1 MGGWSV
7 KLFELHKTLKTAMVA
22 AGLVLAA
29 CGVGAAADDA
39 AEGGTLTIA
48 LSSDLRTA
56 DFLNNREFI
65 SRTIM
70 GSTVY
75 DALFSTDEKGNSVPA
90 LATKAVP
97 SADLLTWTF
106 TLREGV
112 LFQDGKPFT
121 AKDVVACLDAIRD
134 PKNASELEAD
144 LGSVVSYK
152 ATDDHTVVFTLKE
165 PDAQFYTLFTDTF
178 FIQDM
183 DNFDKAHPI
192 GTGPYEWD
200 SRVVGDR
207 TSFKRFDKHWRGRPP
222 LDKVVFRYIPDAQ
235 VAALELQKGSVD
247 ILYNNVSTY
256 ALTDLKADPN
266 INVYSVP
273 GNTLIQGYL
282 NMEKARNGGYKDAL
296 AVRQGLAYFWNA
308 QKYVPAIVGDAGEVA
323 DQILPP
329 WQLGHDPSIKVRP
342 YDPAKGEELLTKGGI
357 NKGDPIDLLVYER
370 PYLCDLAAALQSD
383 LKAHGYDAKVNCIAP
398 EAAPATVAEYK
409 WDVLYF
415 NTSGRSTAMA
425 MYRDRWLSR
434 LAPTP
439 EQKDVRTLK
448 SEEVDA
454 LVAKMAKTTDTAE
467 YEKLGQQVAQIIS
480 RKDLAVLPLYWENVF
495 VAARKNVQGI
505 KLSPLAWYGFLM
517 NQITTVSLA
526 PAK

>member
-1 MGGWSV
+1 MLLVAILALGSQF
-7 KLFELHKTLKTAMVA
+7 LADLKAN
-22 AGLVLAA
+22 
-29 CGVGAAADDA
+29 ADDD
-39 AEGGTLTIA
+39 TITIG
-48 LSSDLRTA
+48 LSADLRTA

-75 DALFSTDEKGNSVPA
+75 DALFTTDEKGNSVPS
-90 LATKAVP
+90 LAVKAEP
-97 SADLLTWTF
+97 SADLKTWTF

-112 LFQDGKPFT
+112 KFQDGKTFT

-134 PKNASELEAD
+134 PKNASELASD

-152 ATDDHTVVFTLKE
+152 ADGDYKVIFTVKS
-165 PDAQFYTLFTDTF
+165 PDAEFYTLFTDTF

-183 DNFDKAHPI
+183 DHFDKEHPI

-207 TSFKRFDKHWRGRPP
+207 TSFKRFDGYWRGKPP
-222 LDKVVFRYIPDAQ
+222 FAHVVFRYIPDPQ
-235 VAALELQKGSVD
+235 VAALELQNGGVD
-247 ILYNNVSTY
+247 MLHNDVSMY
-256 ALTDLKADPN
+256 ALDSLKSNPDLD
-266 INVYSVP
+266 VYHVP

-308 QKYVPAIVGDAGEVA
+308 QKYVPAIVGGAGEVA
-323 DQILPP
+323 SQILPP
-329 WQLGHDPSIKVRP
+329 WQLGYDPDIKVWP
-342 YDPAKGEELLTKGGI
+342 YDPDKGAALLAKGGI
-357 NKGDPIDLLVYER
+357 NKGDPIKLLVYER
-370 PYLCDLAAALQSD
+370 PYLCDLATALQSD
-383 LKAHGYDAKVNCIAP
+383 LKAHGYDAQVQCLAP
-398 EAAPATVAEYK
+398 EAAPAEVAKYQ

-439 EQKDVRTLK
+439 QQKDVRTYK
-448 SEEVDA
+448 SDEVDA
-454 LVAKMAKTTDTAE
+454 LVAKMGQTTDRDA
-467 YEKLGQQVAQIIS
+467 YEKLSQQVSQDILV
-480 RKDLAVLPLYWENVF
+480 KDVAVLPLYWENVY
-495 VAARKNVQGI
+495 VAAQKKVQDV
-505 KLSPLAWYGFLM
+505 KVSPLAWYPLLM
-517 NQITTVSLA
+517 NAMTTVKFA
-526 PAK
+526 N